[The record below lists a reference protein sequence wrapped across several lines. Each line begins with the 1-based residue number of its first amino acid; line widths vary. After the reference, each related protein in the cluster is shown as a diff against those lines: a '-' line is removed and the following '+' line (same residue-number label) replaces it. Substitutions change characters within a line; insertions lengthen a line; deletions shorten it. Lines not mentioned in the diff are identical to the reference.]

1 MTKAEFL
8 HLNAGTQRWVL
19 LRSLRFVLW
28 SFAHHSVNAK
38 VGESAASVFDDLD
51 QAADYA
57 AQEEVIT
64 P

>member
-19 LRSLRFVLW
+19 LRVLHMLW
-28 SFAHHSVNAK
+28 RGMHPRAGLCENLTDHYQDWDNTV
-38 VGESAASVFDDLD
+38 
-51 QAADYA
+51 DYA